1 MNPISAAAPA
11 ATQGANTNS
20 ASGHSRDAGEDTQP
34 FANVLRDKYAA
45 ADAAKGEPKNR
56 PESHAE
62 ADKGKSDKAKAKG
75 QKDDDTTVQ
84 AAQDPRAA
92 GTDAIL
98 AACMPQ
104 VARPEAAVA
113 AAGSEAESSA
123 KPGKNGLGS
132 LLDGRGVDQRAAAQA
147 GTADPRRPLV
157 AGPRVDPETTTAKT
171 LAAAL
176 GGKDDAAS
184 AGSDFGALI
193 GRLRQEG
200 GEKDSGQNP
209 SGDASTSTLAM
220 LMPANQIPDTQP
232 AAAQRPSTLIHAP
245 VGSPLFADEAA
256 QRVTWLAK
264 NGIEHAEIRVTP
276 PDMGPIQVSIDM
288 KQNEASIN
296 FTVAQTDTRVALED
310 SLHRLEEMLADSG
323 ISLAQAN
330 IGQRDAGQGQA
341 GDQSGSR
348 SSGGSRDSGRG
359 GSDALGGIPGVASR
373 PAAAMRGLVDTFA

>member
-1 MNPISAAAPA
+1 MPDINPISTAAPA
-11 ATQGANTNS
+11 AAQGANANS
-20 ASGHSRDAGEDTQP
+20 AAGQARDAGEDRQQ
-34 FANVLRDKYAA
+34 FANVLRDKVAT
-45 ADAAKGEPKNR
+45 ADSAKGEHGGR
-56 PESHAE
+56 TEGHAE
-62 ADKGKSDKAKAKG
+62 TDKAKGDKTKAKDREE
-75 QKDDDTTVQ
+75 DDATGQ
-84 AAQDPRAA
+84 AAHDPRAA
-92 GTDAIL
+92 GADAIL

-113 AAGSEAESSA
+113 AAGSEAESSKA
-123 KPGKNGLGS
+123 GKNGLGS
-132 LLDGRGVDQRAAAQA
+132 LLNGRAAAGQA
-147 GTADPRRPLV
+147 GTADPRRPLA
-157 AGPRVDPETTTAKT
+157 AGVTETTTAKT
-171 LAAAL
+171 PAAAL

-184 AGSDFGALI
+184 AGSDFGALV

-200 GEKDSGQNP
+200 GEKGGGQNP
-209 SGDASTSTLAM
+209 AGDASTSTLAM
-220 LMPANQIPDTQP
+220 LMPANQIPETPP

-276 PDMGPIQVSIDM
+276 PDMGPIHVSIDM

-330 IGQRDAGQGQA
+330 IGQRDASQGQA
-341 GDQSGSR
+341 GDQSGNR
-348 SSGGSRDSGRG
+348 ASGGSGGRG
-359 GSDALGGIPGVASR
+359 GSADALGSVSGVVSR
-373 PAAAMRGLVDTFA
+373 PPATVRGLVDTFA